1 MYAIRIHQH
10 GGPEV
15 LVREEITLADPAP
28 GQVLVRNTAIGV
40 NFIDTYHRSGLY
52 PLPLPSGIGMES
64 AGVVEAIGAGI
75 TALKV
80 GDRVGYG
87 WPPVGAYASHM
98 LIDASRLVVLP
109 DDIEDEVAAAILLK
123 GCTAEYLVRRSYAVT
138 AGDWVLVHA
147 AAGGV
152 GLLMVQWLKALGAVV
167 IGTIGS
173 EAKAQLAKAHGCDHV
188 ILYRTQD
195 IAATVRDITNGAG
208 VDVVYDGVGKD
219 SFAASLDSLKQR
231 GLLVSYGNASG
242 PVTNVDLG
250 ILAAKGSLYVT
261 RPTIAHYYA
270 TAEDRASGTAALFDQ
285 VRTGRIKVCIDQ
297 RYALADAAQ
306 AHRDLESRQTT
317 GSSIMLA

>member
-1 MYAIRIHQH
+1 MYAIRIRQH

-15 LVREEITLADPAP
+15 LVREEINLGNPGP
-28 GQVLVRNTAIGV
+28 GQVLVKNTAIGL

-64 AGVVEAIGAGI
+64 VGVVEAVGPGV
-75 TALKV
+75 TSLKP

-98 LIDASRLVVLP
+98 LIDADRLIMLP

-123 GCTAEYLVRRSYAVT
+123 GCTTEYLLRRTYAVRV
-138 AGDWVLVHA
+138 GDNVLVHA

-152 GLLMVQWLKALGAVV
+152 GLLMVQWLKALGALV
-167 IGTIGS
+167 IGTVGS
-173 EAKAQLAKAHGCDHV
+173 AEKAKRVAEYGCDHV

-195 IAATVRDITNGAG
+195 IAQTVRDITKGAG

-219 SFAASLDSLKQR
+219 SFVASLDSLKPR

-242 PVTNVDLG
+242 PVKDVDIG

-270 TAEDRASGTAALFDQ
+270 TAEDRAGGTSALFEQ
-285 VRTGRIKVCIDQ
+285 VRAGHIKVCIDQ
-297 RYALADAAQ
+297 RYALTDAAQ

-317 GSSIMLA
+317 GSSILMA

>member
-1 MYAIRIHQH
+1 MYAIRIRQH

-15 LVREEITLADPAP
+15 LVREEISLADPGP
-28 GQVLVRNTAIGV
+28 GQVLVKNTAIGL

-52 PLPLPSGIGMES
+52 PLPLPSGLGMES
-64 AGVVEAIGAGI
+64 AGVVEAVGSGV
-75 TALKV
+75 TSLKA
-80 GDRVGYG
+80 GDRVAYG

-98 LIDASRLVVLP
+98 LIGANRLVVLP
-109 DDIEDEVAAAILLK
+109 HDIQDDVAAAILLK
-123 GCTAEYLVRRSYAVT
+123 GSTAEYLVRRTYAVRS
-138 AGDWVLVHA
+138 GDTVLVHA

-167 IGTIGS
+167 IGTVGS
-173 EAKAQLAKAHGCDHV
+173 ENKASRAAQHGCDHL

-195 IAATVRDITNGAG
+195 IAATVGDITNGAG

-219 SFAASLDSLKQR
+219 SFAASLNSLKPR

-270 TAEDRASGTAALFDQ
+270 TPEDRAAGTAALFEQ
-285 VRTGRIKVCIDQ
+285 VRAGNIKVCIDQ

-317 GSSIMLA
+317 GSSIMMA